1 MVRIALPDRRVRL
14 QLVLRW
20 RPRLVTYVR
29 LEPVTVVRPTPAQA
43 QCRLRFGELSR
54 AARHFSVEEV
64 AEMVGGEVVEVNGR
78 KVVKLPDGRLLMKH
92 QAFIKAMLTGWRSPD
107 TRVHIPKWLREISRT
122 YYTLPYSPELVKVLR
137 VVGKK

>member
-1 MVRIALPDRRVRL
+1 
-14 QLVLRW
+14 
-20 RPRLVTYVR
+20 
-29 LEPVTVVRPTPAQA
+29 
-43 QCRLRFGELSR
+43 LRFGELSR